1 MRISLTTVTNHGS
14 KILASVALA
23 VVIALAASGAAN
35 RVSAQSPPSGPYIYS
50 GAVSVNGQ
58 PAPDGYMIHAT
69 VGDYQSEPVTIMG
82 GRYEGLAVVPAGTQY
97 NRQTITF
104 YLGNVPANETDEYH
118 LSGLPVPK
126 PSFDLT
132 FPSLPVPTPTPTVEA
147 PPTAIPTATPEV
159 PAAMVFASG
168 NVFLTRGGTLPEGAQ
183 LTARIGGYTSEPAS
197 ILTAEGLFAD
207 LVVDPQDGNAV
218 GQNMLFFI
226 DSKAAR
232 TTTIFAGGRTERNF
246 DIVFTVPFPT
256 ATPVA
261 TNTPVPPTATPV
273 PPTATPEPTATPV
286 PPTATPVPPTATPVP
301 PTATP
306 VPPTATPEPTVTPVP
321 PTATPVPPT
330 ATPEPT
336 ATPVP
341 PTPSTVA
348 QEPEQEPESSG
359 GCASPGRVAPG
370 AAAANALLLLAPL
383 GLIAGVRTARR
394 RRRRR

>member
-1 MRISLTTVTNHGS
+1 MRIPLTTITNHGS
-14 KILASVALA
+14 KILAAVALA
-23 VVIALAASGAAN
+23 VVIALAASVAAN

-218 GQNMLFFI
+218 GQNILFFI
-226 DSKAAR
+226 DAKAAR

-261 TNTPVPPTATPV
+261 TNTPEPTATPLPTATPEPTATPV
-273 PPTATPEPTATPV
+273 PTATPIPPTATPEPTATPV
-286 PPTATPVPPTATPVP
+286 PTATPI
-301 PTATP
+301 
-306 VPPTATPEPTVTPVP
+306 
-321 PTATPVPPT
+321 PPT

-341 PTPSTVA
+341 PTPVTVA
-348 QEPEQEPESSG
+348 EEPESSG
-359 GCASPGRVAPG
+359 GCFSPGRVAPG

-394 RRRRR
+394 RRR

>member
-1 MRISLTTVTNHGS
+1 MPLTTITNHGY
-14 KILASVALA
+14 KILAAVALA

-69 VGDYQSEPVTIMG
+69 VGDYQSEPATIMG

-97 NRQTITF
+97 NRQTIMF
-104 YLGNVPANETDEYH
+104 YLGNVPANETDVYN

-147 PPTAIPTATPEV
+147 SPTATPVPPTATPEV

-207 LVVDPQDGNAV
+207 LVVDPQDGTAV
-218 GQNMLFFI
+218 GQNILFFI
-226 DSKAAR
+226 DAKAAR

-273 PPTATPEPTATPV
+273 PPTATPEPTATPI

-306 VPPTATPEPTVTPVP
+306 VPPTPL
-321 PTATPVPPT
+321 
-330 ATPEPT
+330 
-336 ATPVP
+336 
-341 PTPSTVA
+341 TVA
-348 QEPEQEPESSG
+348 EEPESSG

-394 RRRRR
+394 RRR

>member
-1 MRISLTTVTNHGS
+1 MRIPLTTITNHGY
-14 KILASVALA
+14 KILAAVALA
-23 VVIALAASGAAN
+23 VVIALAASSAAN

-58 PAPDGYMIHAT
+58 PAPDGYMVHAT
-69 VGDYQSEPVTIMG
+69 VGDYQSEPATIMG

-147 PPTAIPTATPEV
+147 PPTATPTATPEV

-207 LVVDPQDGNAV
+207 LVVDPQDGTAV
-218 GQNMLFFI
+218 GQNILFFI
-226 DSKAAR
+226 DAKAAR

-273 PPTATPEPTATPV
+273 PPTATPV

-306 VPPTATPEPTVTPVP
+306 VPPTATPEPTATPIPPTATPVP

-330 ATPEPT
+330 ATPVPPT

-341 PTPSTVA
+341 PTPLTVA
-348 QEPEQEPESSG
+348 EEPESSG
-359 GCASPGRVAPG
+359 GMRFAGSSGSGRG
-370 AAAANALLLLAPL
+370 GCQRAAAARAA
-383 GLIAGVRTARR
+383 
-394 RRRRR
+394 

>member
-1 MRISLTTVTNHGS
+1 MPLTNITNHGS
-14 KILASVALA
+14 KILVAVALA
-23 VVIALAASGAAN
+23 VAIALAASGAAN

-147 PPTAIPTATPEV
+147 PPTATPTATPEV

-183 LTARIGGYTSEPAS
+183 LTARIGSYTSEPAS
-197 ILTAEGLFAD
+197 ILTEEGLFAD
-207 LVVDPQDGNAV
+207 LVVDPQDGNAA
-218 GQNMLFFI
+218 GQNILFFI
-226 DSKAAR
+226 DAKAAR
-232 TTTIFAGGRTERNF
+232 TTAIFSGGQTERNF

-256 ATPVA
+256 ATPIA
-261 TNTPVPPTATPV
+261 TNTPEPTATPLPTATPEPTATPV

-286 PPTATPVPPTATPVP
+286 PPTATPVPPTATP
-301 PTATP
+301 
-306 VPPTATPEPTVTPVP
+306 
-321 PTATPVPPT
+321 
-330 ATPEPT
+330 EPT

-341 PTPSTVA
+341 STPVTVA
-348 QEPEQEPESSG
+348 EESESNG
-359 GCASPGRVAPG
+359 GCALPGRVAPG

-383 GLIAGVRTARR
+383 GLIAGIRTARR
-394 RRRRR
+394 RRR

>member
-306 VPPTATPEPTVTPVP
+306 VPPTATPEPTATPVP

>member
-1 MRISLTTVTNHGS
+1 MPLTTITNHGY
-14 KILASVALA
+14 KILAAVALA

-147 PPTAIPTATPEV
+147 PPTATPVPPTATPEV

-207 LVVDPQDGNAV
+207 LVVDPQDGTAV
-218 GQNMLFFI
+218 GQNILFFI
-226 DSKAAR
+226 DAKAAR

-261 TNTPVPPTATPV
+261 TNTPEPTATPLPTATPVPPTATPVPPTETPV

-306 VPPTATPEPTVTPVP
+306 VPPTPA
-321 PTATPVPPT
+321 
-330 ATPEPT
+330 
-336 ATPVP
+336 
-341 PTPSTVA
+341 TVA
-348 QEPEQEPESSG
+348 EEPESSG
-359 GCASPGRVAPG
+359 GCFSPGLVAPG

-383 GLIAGVRTARR
+383 GLIAGIRTARR
-394 RRRRR
+394 RRR

>member
-1 MRISLTTVTNHGS
+1 MRIPSTNITNHGS
-14 KILASVALA
+14 KILAAVALA
-23 VVIALAASGAAN
+23 VVIALAASGVAN

-147 PPTAIPTATPEV
+147 PPTATPVPPTATPEV

-218 GQNMLFFI
+218 GQNILFFI
-226 DSKAAR
+226 DAKAAR

-261 TNTPVPPTATPV
+261 TNTPVPTATPLPTATPEPTATPV
-273 PPTATPEPTATPV
+273 PTATPIPPTATPEPTATPV
-286 PPTATPVPPTATPVP
+286 PTATPI
-301 PTATP
+301 
-306 VPPTATPEPTVTPVP
+306 
-321 PTATPVPPT
+321 PPT

-341 PTPSTVA
+341 PTPVTVA
-348 QEPEQEPESSG
+348 EEPESSG
-359 GCASPGRVAPG
+359 GCFSPGRVAPG

-394 RRRRR
+394 RRR